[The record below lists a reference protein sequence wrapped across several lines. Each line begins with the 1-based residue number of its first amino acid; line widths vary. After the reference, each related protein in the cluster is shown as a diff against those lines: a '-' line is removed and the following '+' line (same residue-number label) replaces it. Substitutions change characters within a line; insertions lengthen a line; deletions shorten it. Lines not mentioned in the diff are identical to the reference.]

1 MTLLVA
7 ITCAGLWLTL
17 IAPPRAVARL
27 SSITRAQER
36 FPSRAPGGVSARG
49 TAPTTSPPKGKKRPV
64 NSNSS
69 PPASH
74 GEVDLAVLLDL
85 LAAALKNGSA
95 IPDALAAVSSAASG
109 QRGAA
114 LSRVAAHLTLGATW
128 EGAWAEISKELGLD
142 PLAGALAPA
151 WVSGAPVAALLQH
164 AQRRIRQTRAAKD
177 RVAAKQLG
185 VRLILPVT
193 VCFLPAFVAIGLLP
207 VLLVLIQQ
215 GAAFL

>member
-17 IAPPRAVARL
+17 LAPPRPVARL
-27 SSITRAQER
+27 SAITRAR
-36 FPSRAPGGVSARG
+36 GRLASWPPGVSARG
-49 TAPTTSPPKGKKRPV
+49 TVPTTSLPKRKKRAV
-64 NSNSS
+64 IINSS
-69 PPASH
+69 PPASY

-95 IPDALAAVSSAASG
+95 IPDALAAVGSAASG

-128 EGAWAEISKELGLD
+128 EAAWAEISKELGLD

-151 WVSGAPVAALLQH
+151 RSEEHTSELQSRGHLVCRLL
-164 AQRRIRQTRAAKD
+164 
-177 RVAAKQLG
+177 LE
-185 VRLILPVT
+185 
-193 VCFLPAFVAIGLLP
+193 
-207 VLLVLIQQ
+207 
-215 GAAFL
+215 

>member
-1 MTLLVA
+1 MTLLIA

-17 IAPPRAVARL
+17 IAPPRPVARL
-27 SSITRAQER
+27 STITRARER
-36 FPSRAPGGVSARG
+36 LPHRSPDVLALG
-49 TAPTTSPPKGKKRPV
+49 TARTTSPPNGKKRRIT
-64 NSNSS
+64 SS
-69 PPASH
+69 SFAAAPH
-74 GEVDLAVLLDL
+74 HEVDLAVLLDL

-95 IPDALAAVSSAASG
+95 IPDALTAVGSAASG

-151 WVSGAPVAALLQH
+151 RINGAPVAALLQH
-164 AQRRIRQTRAAKD
+164 AQRRIRQTRTAKD

-193 VCFLPAFVAIGLLP
+193 VCYLPAFVAIGLLP
-207 VLLVLIQQ
+207 VVLVLVQQ